1 MVMVWMRMFQR
12 RLCPVSLLF
21 TVLLLVGTSSSAAE
35 EKEAARG
42 ITQEELRHEI
52 MRFAGRSA
60 ERVDDAYFKL
70 EEGFKTPKARR
81 AALENS
87 SAYVTSALDIAI
99 GPNPEVNMLDMVV
112 FVTLTRI
119 VVEEYWVPK
128 VFGDE
133 AKILVEVFRSNEA
146 EIWSIA
152 GKVLTPQQ
160 QQELRVSIRQWRDR
174 DPDRV
179 YVEAARFGDFAWF
192 MGESELAKAQEGS
205 GFLGVKGVTREVS
218 ETRMLAERAMFY
230 AQRVPWIARS
240 LVRLMLLDVAQ
251 TPEINQVMKDTGT
264 LAKAMHQTA
273 KMTEELP
280 GLITE
285 QRDQIM
291 KQVTAERKAA
301 IEQVMEGVATQ
312 RTATINELTEL
323 MIGQQEGKM
332 PLVSVVVD
340 RVGDEGQE
348 IIDYAFRRAVMLIL
362 IFFLAMLAYRF
373 ASVRLIGS
381 GQARGA

>member
-1 MVMVWMRMFQR
+1 MVF
-12 RLCPVSLLF
+12 
-21 TVLLLVGTSSSAAE
+21 LVGGTSNSAAEEAE

-42 ITQEELRHEI
+42 ITREELRHEI

-70 EEGFKTPKARR
+70 EGRFQTPKARR

-87 SAYVTSALDIAI
+87 GAYVTSALDIAI

-160 QQELRVSIRQWRDR
+160 QKELRDSIRQWRGR

-179 YVEAARFGDFAWF
+179 FVEAARFGDFAWF
-192 MGESELAKAQEGS
+192 MGESELAKAQEGG

-240 LVRLMLLDVAQ
+240 MVRLLLLDVAQ
-251 TPEINQVMKDTGT
+251 VPEINQVMADTGT

-280 GLITE
+280 ELITE
-285 QRDQIM
+285 QREQIM

-323 MIGQQEGKM
+323 MTGQQEGKM

-348 IIDYAFRRAVMLIL
+348 IIEYAFRRAVLLIL

-381 GQARGA
+381 GQARGT

>member
-1 MVMVWMRMFQR
+1 MVWIRSFHR
-12 RLCPVSLLF
+12 GLCSVLMVCMVFLF
-21 TVLLLVGTSSSAAE
+21 GGTFNSAAE

-70 EEGFKTPKARR
+70 EEHFKTPKARR

-133 AKILVEVFRSNEA
+133 AKILVEVFRNNEA

-160 QQELRVSIRQWRDR
+160 QQELRDLIRQWRDR

-192 MGESELAKAQEGS
+192 MGESELAKAQEGG
-205 GFLGVKGVTREVS
+205 GFLGIKGVTREVS
-218 ETRMLAERAMFY
+218 EARMLAERAMFY
-230 AQRVPWIARS
+230 AQRVPWIVRS
-240 LVRLMLLDVAQ
+240 MVRLLLLDVAQ
-251 TPEINQVMKDTGT
+251 TPEINQVMTDTGT

-280 GLITE
+280 ELITE

-323 MIGQQEGKM
+323 MTGQQEGKM

-340 RVGDEGQE
+340 RIGVEGQE

-373 ASVRLIGS
+373 ASERLVGS
-381 GQARGA
+381 RQS

>member
-1 MVMVWMRMFQR
+1 MVF
-12 RLCPVSLLF
+12 LLG
-21 TVLLLVGTSSSAAE
+21 GTFSSAAQ

-70 EEGFKTPKARR
+70 EESFKTPKARR

-87 SAYVTSALDIAI
+87 AAYVTSILDIAI

-112 FVTLTRI
+112 FVTLTQI

-133 AKILVEVFRSNEA
+133 AKILVEVFRSIEA

-152 GKVLTPQQ
+152 GKVLTPPQ
-160 QQELRVSIRQWRDR
+160 QQELRDSIRQWRDR

-179 YVEAARFGDFAWF
+179 FVEAVRFGDFTWF
-192 MGESELAKAQEGS
+192 MGESELAKAQEGG

-230 AQRVPWIARS
+230 AQRVPWITRS
-240 LVRLMLLDVAQ
+240 MVRLLLLDVAHA
-251 TPEINQVMKDTGT
+251 PEINQVMADTGT

-280 GLITE
+280 ELITE

-291 KQVTAERKAA
+291 KQVTAERKAT
-301 IEQVMEGVATQ
+301 IEQVMEGVTTQ
-312 RTATINELTEL
+312 RTATFNELTEW

-340 RVGDEGQE
+340 RVGNEGQE
-348 IIDYAFRRAVMLIL
+348 IIDYTFRRAVMLIL

-381 GQARGA
+381 GQAQGA